1 MYINIV
7 FTSVSVFKL
16 NIAFSFLKGEGKKK
30 LKKKNFKF
38 TRRKKQIISLLF
50 IVCHIY
56 IYMHV

>member
-7 FTSVSVFKL
+7 FSSVSVFTL
-16 NIAFSFLKGEGKKK
+16 NIAFSFLKGEKKK
-30 LKKKNFKF
+30 QKKPFKF

-56 IYMHV
+56 MHV

>member
-7 FTSVSVFKL
+7 FSSVSVFTL
-16 NIAFSFLKGEGKKK
+16 NIAFSFLKGEKKK
-30 LKKKNFKF
+30 QKKPFKF

-56 IYMHV
+56 ICMYN